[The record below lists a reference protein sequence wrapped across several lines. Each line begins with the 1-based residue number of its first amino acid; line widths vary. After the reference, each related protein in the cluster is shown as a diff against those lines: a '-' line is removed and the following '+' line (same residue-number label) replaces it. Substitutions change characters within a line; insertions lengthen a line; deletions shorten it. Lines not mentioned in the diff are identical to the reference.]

1 MKLVGPSGVATRLE
15 KSLLKID
22 DMRFRPD
29 VLYNMAV
36 VRHRLRGAAAPPAY
50 GDVER
55 WVRTHRGIIAENTS
69 VIDDKIE
76 IAAMPDDV
84 NNVREDASRA
94 AASEVGA
101 ERARAAGA
109 DDGAGAAGADRAS
122 GGDADGTDID
132 EEPAPAHNVFG
143 CSRPCSV
150 GMDTVVGEIAKMFSG
165 RGNGGDGDDGAGD
178 EGGRVGDNGDG
189 DSDSAA
195 AGRGV
200 AMQRADEPRDDYTHG
215 GANVMRAFWPLF
227 VLGRG
232 LPLTR
237 TLNKEDYRHLM
248 RYYDLRFARDL
259 FLVLHL
265 ANVIM
270 RHEVNRAVGARVNS
284 SAEVR

>member
-1 MKLVGPSGVATRLE
+1 
-15 KSLLKID
+15 
-22 DMRFRPD
+22 
-29 VLYNMAV
+29 
-36 VRHRLRGAAAPPAY
+36 
-50 GDVER
+50 
-55 WVRTHRGIIAENTS
+55 
-69 VIDDKIE
+69 
-76 IAAMPDDV
+76 
-84 NNVREDASRA
+84 
-94 AASEVGA
+94 
-101 ERARAAGA
+101 
-109 DDGAGAAGADRAS
+109 
-122 GGDADGTDID
+122 
-132 EEPAPAHNVFG
+132 
-143 CSRPCSV
+143 
-150 GMDTVVGEIAKMFSG
+150 MDTVVGEIAKMFSG

-189 DSDSAA
+189 DGDSAA
-195 AGRGV
+195 ASRGV

-248 RYYDLRFARDL
+248 CYYDLRFARDL

-284 SAEVR
+284 SAAPTPSSDLLHCSSMIDRTSHHAVPTTGSRDCLLPAPQWVLPKDNHR